1 MNYNNF
7 NEETIREKSREF
19 FSKLFEGL
27 DILDVLDCSNIVEE
41 ELENIILMMSH
52 EMELF
57 N

>member
-19 FSKLFEGL
+19 FTELFKGL
-27 DILDVLDCSNIVEE
+27 DILDVLDCANIVGE
-41 ELENIILMMSH
+41 ELEDIILMMRD
-52 EMELF
+52 EVGLF

>member
-7 NEETIREKSREF
+7 DEETIREKSREF
-19 FSKLFEGL
+19 FTKLFEGL
-27 DILDVLDCSNIVEE
+27 DVLDILDCSNIVGE